1 MAPTHTTFAFASPL
15 EGGALFLLALERLQ
29 TLYPWAYAR
38 GAISMSEG
46 AEFGD
51 LNVKLSVRDH
61 LEAAVL
67 DSSPGGGDPSP
78 TRPSSLVGAAID
90 LSPVTQKTWLDGGS
104 AYGGQD
110 TLDLSALVGAN
121 TEM

>member
-1 MAPTHTTFAFASPL
+1 MLASQEPPYEEALDWLQFAFTGDTKGQYVAPSHTTFAFASPL

-78 TRPSSLVGAAID
+78 T
-90 LSPVTQKTWLDGGS
+90 
-104 AYGGQD
+104 
-110 TLDLSALVGAN
+110 
-121 TEM
+121 